1 MQTQTTRTLASA
13 ASAAAL
19 ALFLAACGAEGGS
32 SGSGPGSGSGSLA
45 PDLVVA
51 GTHWTIGAVTVD
63 GRRSAA
69 PDGARLA
76 FGKDGRAS
84 GNSGCNGFGATV
96 DVQGDTLTVSPQG
109 ITEIGCPGDRQRFE
123 KDLVKAFD
131 GELKG
136 RQKGE
141 TLTLAS
147 ADGRTSVELTE
158 EPSVPLRGT
167 TWKIDGLVSGGTASS
182 LTPGTGGKARLV
194 IGADGKVSGNLGC
207 NNFGATARVEGKRLT
222 VEGPAATT
230 RMMCTGTQMQL
241 ETQLYE
247 ILDGPL
253 TYRLDH
259 RTLTLTDAGGKGL
272 TATAAPAGEPT
283 GTTGEPSGTTGG
295 TSETTGGT
303 DGQNQPS
310 AG

>member
-13 ASAAAL
+13 ASAAAV
-19 ALFLAACGAEGGS
+19 ALFLAACGTEGGS
-32 SGSGPGSGSGSLA
+32 SGSGPGSGSDSLA

-69 PDGARLA
+69 PDGARVE
-76 FGKDGRAS
+76 FGTDGRAG
-84 GNSGCNGFGATV
+84 GNSGCNSFGATV
-96 DVQGDTLTVSPQG
+96 AVKGDTLTVSPKE
-109 ITEIGCPGDRQRFE
+109 ITKIGCPEDLARFE

-131 GELKG
+131 GRLKG
-136 RQKGE
+136 RQQGE

-147 ADGRTSVELTE
+147 ADGRNGLELTAE
-158 EPSVPLRGT
+158 TALPLRGT

-194 IGADGKVSGNLGC
+194 IGADGRISGNLGC
-207 NNFGATARVEGKRLT
+207 NDFGATARVEGKKLT

-259 RTLTLTDAGGKGL
+259 RKLTLTDARGEGL
-272 TATAAPAGEPT
+272 TATAAPV
-283 GTTGEPSGTTGG
+283 GG
-295 TSETTGGT
+295 TSERTGGT
-303 DGQNQPS
+303 DGQEQPAS
-310 AG
+310 G

>member
-19 ALFLAACGAEGGS
+19 ALFLAACGTEGGS
-32 SGSGPGSGSGSLA
+32 SGSGPGSGSDSLA

-69 PDGARLA
+69 PDGARVE
-76 FGKDGRAS
+76 FGTDGRAG
-84 GNSGCNGFGATV
+84 GNSGCNSFGATV
-96 DVQGDTLTVSPQG
+96 DVKGDTLTVSPKE
-109 ITEIGCPGDRQRFE
+109 ITKIGCPEDLARFE

-131 GELKG
+131 GQLKG

-147 ADGRTSVELTE
+147 ADGRNALELTAE
-158 EPSVPLRGT
+158 TALPLRGT

-207 NNFGATARVEGKRLT
+207 NDFGASARVEGKKLMI
-222 VEGPAATT
+222 EGPAATT

-259 RTLTLTDAGGKGL
+259 RKLTLTDARGEGL
-272 TATAAPAGEPT
+272 TATAAP
-283 GTTGEPSGTTGG
+283 TGG
-295 TSETTGGT
+295 TSERTGGT
-303 DGQNQPS
+303 DGQDQPA